1 VIGLSFM
8 PELSAKAG
16 VHFQPMRI
24 ALITPYGA
32 AHRNGNWHTAARWAR
47 FLREAGHT
55 VRVQVEWDGRPA
67 DLMLALHARRSF
79 AAIHAF
85 AERFPSRP
93 LLLALTGTDLYRD
106 IHEDRDAQQALELAH
121 RIIVLQDRGVDEL
134 AAHLAAK
141 TRVIYQSAPDIARA
155 KVRPHTFEVLVIGH
169 LRAEKDPF
177 RVALATSYLPEH
189 SHIQVT
195 HLGGALSEEMAETAE
210 LAQSKLPRW
219 RWAGDVPHWAV
230 LKRLARAH
238 LMVISSVMEGGAN
251 VICEALAADVLSQN
265 TSNTDDFSQPWAQVP
280 QPIPLR
286 PPNDPEGEPLGTLEG
301 SLEDMTGRFNINNL
315 LRLGADGKPDPQPLA
330 TDQITRARTTTATMA
345 AASAA
350 RRRRR

>member
-1 VIGLSFM
+1 
-8 PELSAKAG
+8 
-16 VHFQPMRI
+16 MRI

-79 AAIHAF
+79 AAIRAF

-219 RWAGDVPHWAV
+219 RWAGDVPHRAV

-251 VICEALAADVLSQN
+251 VICEALAADVPVLASHMPGNIGMLGEDYPGYFPVGDEKRLAALLSMAESDPDFYADLLSHARQRRGLMRPEQEASRLRQAVAEFEQ
-265 TSNTDDFSQPWAQVP
+265 TS
-280 QPIPLR
+280 
-286 PPNDPEGEPLGTLEG
+286 G
-301 SLEDMTGRFNINNL
+301 
-315 LRLGADGKPDPQPLA
+315 
-330 TDQITRARTTTATMA
+330 
-345 AASAA
+345 
-350 RRRRR
+350 